1 MVEALL
7 FQEVAV
13 IDEDLGVSEELPA
26 ARILEKQNGC
36 R

>member
-13 IDEDLGVSEELPA
+13 TDEDHGVPEELPA
-26 ARILEKQNGC
+26 ASAPLP
-36 R
+36 

>member
-13 IDEDLGVSEELPA
+13 IDEDLGVPEELPA
-26 ARILEKQNGC
+26 ASSRGV